1 MKDASLKAPPS
12 TKGVVVD
19 KKLFSRVFKDRKA
32 KTKEKIILEK
42 LDDEFNAEVTEL
54 RAKLVDK
61 LIVLVSGKT
70 SQGVMN
76 SLKEVVV
83 PKGTKF
89 TQKILHNLDYASINP
104 NNWTTDRD

>member
-1 MKDASLKAPPS
+1 
-12 TKGVVVD
+12 VD

-83 PKGTKF
+83 SKGY
-89 TQKILHNLDYASINP
+89 QIYPEDPPQPRLCQHQP
-104 NNWTTDRD
+104 Q